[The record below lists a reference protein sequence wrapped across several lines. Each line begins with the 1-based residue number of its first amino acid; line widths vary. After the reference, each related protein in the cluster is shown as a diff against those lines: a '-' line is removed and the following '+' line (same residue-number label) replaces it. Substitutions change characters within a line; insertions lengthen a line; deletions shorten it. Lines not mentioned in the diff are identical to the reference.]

1 MKKNSWAPV
10 RNLLLLSF
18 CLSCSQ
24 PDSHNIKIK
33 VSESE
38 HYYKMLVHF
47 NTGKTKDVEVFMDNK
62 IGNRNNVSF
71 TNTKIDGKITLDDHT
86 TFYIKKY
93 PGYLQLKLD
102 KEENSVEAYQRIK
115 SMCEG
120 IKKIV
125 SQ

>member
-1 MKKNSWAPV
+1 
-10 RNLLLLSF
+10 
-18 CLSCSQ
+18 
-24 PDSHNIKIK
+24 
-33 VSESE
+33 
-38 HYYKMLVHF
+38 
-47 NTGKTKDVEVFMDNK
+47 MDDK

-71 TNTKIDGKITLDDHT
+71 ANTKIDGKITLDDHT

-102 KEENSVEAYQRIK
+102 KEENTVESYQRIR

>member
-1 MKKNSWAPV
+1 MKKNSWALV
-10 RNLLLLSF
+10 CNLLLLSF

-24 PDSHNIKIK
+24 PDKHNINIK

-38 HYYKMLVHF
+38 HYYKMQAHF
-47 NTGKTKDVEVFMDNK
+47 NSRKTKDVDFFMDNK

-71 TNTKIDGKITLDDHT
+71 ANTKIDGKIILDDHT

-102 KEENSVEAYQRIK
+102 KDENSTESYQRIK
-115 SMCEG
+115 AMCEG